1 MPEYTP
7 VATPATTYTI
17 PASAAVTGGRSVAVS
32 GNNTVAPAGA
42 AATNVVGVAAFD
54 QPTVGGDVTI
64 WMRGPVHEVTASG
77 AITAGARVD
86 AAANG
91 TVATAAAGL
100 NNVGIALTTA
110 ADGALVRYMA
120 L

>member
-1 MPEYTP
+1 MAEYTP

-17 PASAAVTGGRSVAVS
+17 PASAAVTGGRNVAVS
-32 GNNTVAPAGA
+32 GNNTVAPAGVA
-42 AATNVVGVAAFD
+42 APNVVGVAAFD
-54 QPTVGGDVTI
+54 ALLGADVTI
-64 WMRGPVHEVTASG
+64 WMRGTVHEVTASG
-77 AITAGARVD
+77 AITAGGRVD

-91 TVATAAAGL
+91 TVAAAAAGP
-100 NNVGIALTTA
+100 NNVGVALTTA

>member
-17 PASAAVTGGRSVAVS
+17 PASAAVTGNRHVAVT
-32 GNNTVAPAGA
+32 GNNQVGPAPAGSPA
-42 AATNVVGVAAFD
+42 VVGVAAFD
-54 QPTVGGDVTI
+54 APLGGDVTI
-64 WMRGPVHEVTASG
+64 WMRGTVHEVTAAG
-77 AITAGARVD
+77 AITAAARVD

-91 TVATAAAGL
+91 TVASAAAGP
-100 NNVGIALTTA
+100 NNLGIALTTA
-110 ADGALVRYMA
+110 ADGALVRYVA

>member
-1 MPEYTP
+1 MAEYTP

-17 PASAAVTGGRSVAVS
+17 PASAAVTGGRALAVS
-32 GNNTVAPAGA
+32 GNNQVAHAGA
-42 AATNVVGVAAFD
+42 AAPNVIGTAAFD
-54 QPTVGGDVTI
+54 AALGADVTI
-64 WMRGPVHEVTASG
+64 WMRGTVHEATASG

-91 TVATAAAGL
+91 TVASAAAAL
-100 NNVGIALTTA
+100 TNVGIALTTA
-110 ADGALVRYMA
+110 ADGALVRYVA